1 GTMKKRMNR
10 HKEERLMNSIAIT
23 IVLILFFILIIFF
36 SGCSKK
42 IYVPVEKIKTEYI
55 SKNQIDTLYLRDS
68 IFYSYIEKG
77 DTVYILIEKNK
88 YLYKN
93 KILLD
98 TIFRTDTIRVTRI
111 NTITIEKQM
120 KWYDKIPLI
129 LGWMLIGGGVLWLF
143 FKIKKIFKK

>member
-1 GTMKKRMNR
+1 MKKRMNR